1 MDTEARPTV
10 IFLPATQPPEGP
22 SLWRYPITFARA
34 GLLRGLLGWRRVL
47 DAPPSQDAL
56 LGLQGP
62 AIERFRVAAVGKPY
76 LQGEGV

>member
-22 SLWRYPITFARA
+22 RLWSYPITFARA
-34 GLLRGLLGWRRVL
+34 GLLACGLGRRRVL
-47 DAPPSQDAL
+47 HAPPSQDAL

-76 LQGEGV
+76 LEGEGV